1 MRCYNCGGRLSEH
14 NFCTGC
20 GADVS
25 TYKKIMKISN
35 FYYNEGLEK
44 AGVRDLSGAVVSLR
58 QSLKF
63 NKSNIEARNLLG
75 LVYFEMGE
83 VVAALCEWIISK
95 NMKSNKNIADDYID
109 MIQNN
114 PSRLE
119 TINETIKKY
128 NQALV
133 YCNNESTDL
142 AVIQLKKVLSL
153 NPKFIKAHQLL
164 ALLYIQREDWEK
176 AQKELN
182 KCLQADVNN
191 LTALRYMKEVEKM
204 LEPDEQ
210 AKGLRKK
217 ASKEAVRYQSDN
229 EIIIQPMNVKEQKS
243 GVTSLL
249 NLGIGI
255 VIGLAIAIWLVT
267 PGMIQS
273 ERNEMKEELR
283 VMGEELDSKTANI
296 TELESKI
303 ETLMAENDDLHLQL
317 DAYVGTDGT
326 LHVVDQLLT
335 AAKIYMETP
344 EDLEAIAVPLES
356 VEASIEIEETSDAFR
371 ELYQYLL
378 SVVGPDLSAAYMEE
392 GNEAYQNN
400 MYDEAISAFL
410 KAVFYQPQ
418 DDMAWYQLGNAYREN
433 EDFEQA
439 EAAYDKV
446 IELNLNQ
453 ERVRNAERYKTEMQE
468 EQ

>member
-35 FYYNEGLEK
+35 FYYNEGLER
-44 AGVRDLSGAVVSLR
+44 AEVRDLSGAVVSLR

-95 NMKSNKNIADDYID
+95 NMKPNKNIADDYID

-142 AVIQLKKVLSL
+142 AIIQLKKVLSL

-176 AQKELN
+176 AEKELH

-191 LTALRYMKEVEKM
+191 LTALRYLKEVEKM

-217 ASKEAVRYQSDN
+217 ATKDVVRYQSDN
-229 EIIIQPMNVKEQKS
+229 EIIIQPMNVKEQKN

-255 VIGLAIAIWLVT
+255 VIGLAVAIWLIT

-273 ERNEMKEELR
+273 QRAKMNEELR
-283 VMGEELDSKTANI
+283 VRGEELDAKTATI
-296 TELESKI
+296 TELESKVN
-303 ETLMAENDDLHLQL
+303 TLIAENDDLHLQL
-317 DAYVGTDGT
+317 DAYVGADGT
-326 LHVVDQLLT
+326 MHAIDQLLE
-335 AAKIYMETP
+335 AAKLYMEAP
-344 EDLEAIAVPLES
+344 QDKEAIAVFLES
-356 VEASIEIEETSDAFR
+356 IEASIEVEETSQTFQEVYA
-371 ELYQYLL
+371 YLI
-378 SVVGPDLSAAYMEE
+378 SMVGPDLSAAYYEE

-400 MYDEAISAFL
+400 MYEEAIANYL
-410 KAVFYQPQ
+410 KAVFYQPE
-418 DDMAWYQLGNAYREN
+418 DDAVWYQLGNAYRAN
-433 EDFEQA
+433 EAYEQA
-439 EAAYDKV
+439 AAAYDKV
-446 IELNLNQ
+446 LELDNNS
-453 ERVRNAERYKTEMQE
+453 ERVRNAERYKAEMQGE
-468 EQ
+468 

>member
-25 TYKKIMKISN
+25 TYKKVMKISN

-63 NKSNIEARNLLG
+63 NKSNIDARNLLG

-95 NMKSNKNIADDYID
+95 NMKPNKNIADDYID

-119 TINETIKKY
+119 TINETMKKF

-217 ASKEAVRYQSDN
+217 VSKEAVRYQSDN
-229 EIIIQPMNVKEQKS
+229 EIIIQPMNVKEPKS

-255 VIGLAIAIWLVT
+255 VIGLAISIWLIT
-267 PGMIQS
+267 PGIVQS
-273 ERNEMKEELR
+273 EQNEMQEEFR
-283 VMGEELDSKTANI
+283 EVGEELDAKTATI
-296 TELESKI
+296 TELEAKV
-303 ETLMAENDDLHLQL
+303 ENLMAENDDLHLQL

-326 LHVVDQLLT
+326 MHVIDQLLSV
-335 AAKIYMETP
+335 AKIYMETP
-344 EDLEAIAVPLES
+344 QELETIANALENI
-356 VEASIEIEETSDAFR
+356 EASIEVDETSEAFR
-371 ELYQYLL
+371 DLYQYLI
-378 SVVGPDLSAAYMEE
+378 SMVGPDLSKAYVET
-392 GNEAYQNN
+392 GDEAYRNN
-400 MYDEAISAFL
+400 MFEEAISAYL
-410 KAVFYQPQ
+410 KAVFYLPE
-418 DDMAWYQLGNAYREN
+418 DDEAWYQLGNAYRSN

-439 EAAYDKV
+439 EAAYNKV
-446 IELNLNQ
+446 IELNQ
-453 ERVRNAERYKTEMQE
+453 SAERVRSAERYIEEMQVA
-468 EQ
+468 Q